1 MIVCKGDTAY
11 KCTEPRIEEVRNLLL
26 VHIGILEPITR
37 EEIVDMFT
45 ADKSF
50 YFFDDVLNCRIPV
63 IKDEKI
69 IGLVIRYKA
78 DSTCNVTIKLSKGD
92 DEDES

>member
-1 MIVCKGDTAY
+1 MIVCKDDTAY
-11 KCTEPRIEEVRNLLL
+11 KCTEPRIKEERNILL
-26 VHIGILEPITR
+26 VHIAILEPITR

-50 YFFDDVLNCRIPV
+50 YFYDDVLNCRLPV

-69 IGLVIRYKA
+69 IGLIIQYKV
-78 DSTCNVTIKLSKGD
+78 DSTCNVTIKLSKGE